1 MLLTDVGELA
11 GSSSHEN
18 GADEEEDDI
27 GLESPLAT
35 DLFSD
40 CSRRVWLAVWS
51 QYGTGD
57 ERDIRRKQMMAPK
70 KAPAWKVDV
79 MLDEMSAEC
88 SGLMLKSVLKLCRAM
103 VVPTKAES

>member
-1 MLLTDVGELA
+1 
-11 GSSSHEN
+11 
-18 GADEEEDDI
+18 
-27 GLESPLAT
+27 
-35 DLFSD
+35 
-40 CSRRVWLAVWS
+40 
-51 QYGTGD
+51 
-57 ERDIRRKQMMAPK
+57 MAPK